1 MTLSVIGMSNF
12 KRPPQSSDEERDM
25 VQEIVEEVVE
35 TFLGGG

>member
-1 MTLSVIGMSNF
+1 MTLSVIAKSNF
-12 KRPPQSSDEERDM
+12 KRTPQSSDDERDM